1 MASWT
6 LVEFV
11 PMVKKKRKNRQDF
24 KIQENEASNS
34 RLNNRQDL
42 KES

>member
-11 PMVKKKRKNRQDF
+11 PMVKKKRKIGRILKF
-24 KIQENEASNS
+24 KKMK
-34 RLNNRQDL
+34 LVTVV
-42 KES
+42 